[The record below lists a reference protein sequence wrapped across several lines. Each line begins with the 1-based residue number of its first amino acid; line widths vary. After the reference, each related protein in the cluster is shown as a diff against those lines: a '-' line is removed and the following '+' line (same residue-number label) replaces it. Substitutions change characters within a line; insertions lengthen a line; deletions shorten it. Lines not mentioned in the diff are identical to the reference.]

1 MEQIAPFAG
10 RSLTVELAKYGQA
23 EITWCQEEPQNQG
36 AWSYVAPR
44 IDAVL
49 EGLREPAPRL
59 RYVGRPEAASPASGS
74 YKAHL
79 REQEMLVGDA
89 LA

>member
-59 RYVGRPEAASPASGS
+59 RYVGPAGS
-74 YKAHL
+74 
-79 REQEMLVGDA
+79 R
-89 LA
+89 LAGERLL

>member
-1 MEQIAPFAG
+1 M
-10 RSLTVELAKYGQA
+10 S
-23 EITWCQEEPQNQG
+23 
-36 AWSYVAPR
+36 
-44 IDAVL
+44 
-49 EGLREPAPRL
+49 
-59 RYVGRPEAASPASGS
+59 GRPEAASPASGS